1 MKNPKPF
8 LSVKQLAANF
18 DLSEYALYARK
29 ALVRL
34 KARSGSAY
42 VFSKPNGQPYR
53 SMEKPFTRACQ
64 DAGLAGTGVSLHTL
78 RHTFASNLVMAG
90 VDLKTVQEYG
100 GWSDLS
106 LVQRY
111 NHLSASHKAKAIETI
126 VERFH
131 NAVHNSPI
139 STNVVSLAE
148 RQVSV

>member
-1 MKNPKPF
+1 MQAAYAKNGQTRNIPMN
-8 LSVKQLAANF
+8 SR
-18 DLSEYALYARK
+18 ARK

-34 KARSGSAY
+34 KTLICGEY
-42 VFSKPNGQPYR
+42 VFSKPNGLPYK
-53 SMEKPFTRACQ
+53 SMEKPFTHACQ

-111 NHLSASHKAKAIETI
+111 SHLSASHRAKAIETI
-126 VERFH
+126 AERFH
-131 NAVHNSPI
+131 NAIHNSPI
-139 STNVVSLAE
+139 SGHVVQLAE